1 MRTGEQAYLDLCNY
15 ILENG
20 SQKTDRTGT
29 GTYSIFGY
37 QIRYNLNEGFPL
49 LTTKKVPFRLIASE
63 LLWFIKGDTNIRYL
77 LENNNNIWNE
87 WAFKK
92 WVESD
97 EYNGPDMT
105 DFGIKSL
112 EDSQF
117 KKEYQTQME
126 NLDRKSTRLN
136 SSHVASSYAVFCLKK
151 KNLNHTPLAEMKS
164 R

>member
-20 SQKTDRTGT
+20 SKKTDRTGT

-37 QIRYNLNEGFPL
+37 QIRYDLNEGFPL

-105 DFGIKSL
+105 DFGIRNL

-117 KKEYQTQME
+117 KKEYDEQM
-126 NLDRKSTRLN
+126 DIFKRKILIDDHFAKYFRDLCTD
-136 SSHVASSYAVFCLKK
+136 Y
-151 KNLNHTPLAEMKS
+151 
-164 R
+164 

>member
-20 SQKTDRTGT
+20 SKKTDRTGT

-37 QIRYNLNEGFPL
+37 QIRYDLNEGFPL

-87 WAFKK
+87 WAFKR

-97 EYNGPDMT
+97 EYDGPDMT
-105 DFGIKSL
+105 DFGNRSL
-112 EDSQF
+112 KDPDFNE
-117 KKEYQTQME
+117 KYQEQM
-126 NLDRKSTRLN
+126 NLFNEKVLN
-136 SSHVASSYAVFCLKK
+136 VDEFADMYVDLGFVYV
-151 KNLNHTPLAEMKS
+151 M
-164 R
+164 